1 MIRET
6 QGIGIGVVGILLV
19 VVAGVLL
26 RDLASGLPV
35 GPDAAWQAL
44 MSSHRWAPAVSL
56 ARVMAWIGAGPGVW
70 FVTAALVIVE
80 LLLRRW
86 RAAVALLLAVDL
98 SSSLSSTIK
107 LLSVRPRPTGALDVL
122 SSFSFPSGHT
132 TWAAAATASL
142 ALALPRVWTWVLAG
156 SWIAFMAWSRTYL
169 GVHWLSDVAA
179 GAVLG
184 VSAALLAAGLV
195 ALLAPGDP
203 HAPPPPAEPPSSPP
217 TATVAE

>member
-6 QGIGIGVVGILLV
+6 RFVGIGIVGVLLV
-19 VVAGVLL
+19 VAAGVLL
-26 RDLASGLPV
+26 RDLAGGLPV

-44 MSSHRWAPAVSL
+44 MSSHRWAPAVSV
-56 ARVMAWIGAGPGVW
+56 ARVMAWIGNAPGV
-70 FVTAALVIVE
+70 FIVTAALVIVE
-80 LLLRRW
+80 LALRRW
-86 RAAVALLLAVDL
+86 RAAIALLLAVDL

-107 LLSVRPRPTGALDVL
+107 LLSVRPRPTGGLDL
-122 SSFSFPSGHT
+122 LTSFSFPSGHT
-132 TWAAAATASL
+132 TWAAAVAVSL

-179 GAVLG
+179 GALLG
-184 VSAALLAAGLV
+184 VSVALLAAGLV

-203 HAPPPPAEPPSSPP
+203 HSPPPATITE
-217 TATVAE
+217 